1 MSPPTG
7 VSRCDCCSRHRPAG
21 SRSRRRS
28 RDRAETAPDS
38 WEGKRGGVARDFCRP
53 DREQQSCKHRV
64 PRIGDE
70 HGARGPRGSDL
81 LCSPGVWVR
90 GVPRLLL
97 RAGSAVRTK
106 APRHCGSAAAPTRTV
121 PISAES
127 TWPAGVRL
135 RSVGEALLGAVSS
148 LAQAGS
154 DDANHTA
161 AASART
167 RGADRLPGRSLTG
180 RACLIVVQA
189 FPVGYVWGRQAG
201 LGARGVLAE

>member
-106 APRHCGSAAAPTRTV
+106 APRHCGRRDRPRRERCRSQLRAPGRLGLGSGQWARRSSEPCLRWLRPGATTRT
-121 PISAES
+121 I
-127 TWPAGVRL
+127 RL
-135 RSVGEALLGAVSS
+135 QPR
-148 LAQAGS
+148 LARA
-154 DDANHTA
+154 
-161 AASART
+161 ART
-167 RGADRLPGRSLTG
+167 DCLAAHSLVA
-180 RACLIVVQA
+180 RA
-189 FPVGYVWGRQAG
+189 
-201 LGARGVLAE
+201 